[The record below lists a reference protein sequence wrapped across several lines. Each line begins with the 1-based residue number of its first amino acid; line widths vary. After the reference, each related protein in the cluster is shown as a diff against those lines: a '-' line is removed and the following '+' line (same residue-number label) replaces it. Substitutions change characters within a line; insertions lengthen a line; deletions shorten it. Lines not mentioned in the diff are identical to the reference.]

1 MSPSAELRD
10 HIQTYKRL
18 SQLYAAVRNAYSE
31 TGSFLGDLEY
41 KTRRL
46 IQGSAEQ
53 EGLGRIA
60 KVVTFDVATLEQ
72 LKGDDGPD
80 EGKVYNLLRGPR
92 KEMDD
97 DPAKAVVL
105 RAIKERADQVIKN
118 LEERKV
124 IGMAAMDEIAAL
136 VAEKDEAK
144 KAAQAS
150 GLSDVGF
157 AVHWQLGRDEALAGA
172 GLDTLAVAREVETLL
187 TKFPTGSRTLTSSAA
202 CGSTFTSRSS
212 SYRMSSARLRW
223 SRSCRCLSRPKRT
236 DVFPLPGPAT
246 QAPRHGLG
254 ASDQSESG
262 ARRHR
267 GHA

>member
-1 MSPSAELRD
+1 MWEILSPSAELRD
-10 HIQTYKRL
+10 HITTYKRL

-31 TGSFLGDLEY
+31 TGGFLGDLEY

-72 LKGDDGPD
+72 LKGEDGPD
-80 EGKVYNLLRGPR
+80 EGKIYNLLRGLR
-92 KEMDD
+92 KEIDD

-105 RAIKERADQVIKN
+105 RALKERADQVIKN

-124 IGMAAMDEIAAL
+124 TGMAAMDEIAAL
-136 VAEKDEAK
+136 VVEKDEAR

-157 AVHWQLGRDEALAGA
+157 AVHWQLNRDEALTAA

-187 TKFPTGSRTLTSSAA
+187 GKFPNWVENPDEQR
-202 CGSTFTSRSS
+202 
-212 SYRMSSARLRW
+212 RLR
-223 SRSCRCLSRPKRT
+223 LNLYKPVIK
-236 DVFPLPGPAT
+236 LPDEQRKAAVEQIMQVLDQT
-246 QAPRHGLG
+246 AG
-254 ASDQSESG
+254 A
-262 ARRHR
+262 
-267 GHA
+267 